1 MMGLSNQERTSQS
14 KNSRLLSKATKGVR
28 GFTKFACYVM
38 GETGCGVWTGLDIW
52 RISILVSKA
61 SKMSIGVMKKRCQ
74 WTQNVK
80 MINNKTLVQLYSRIN
95 WRTPCALNVSNS
107 SAKEI
112 SPNWKM
118 SNQEASSSLGF
129 VLLVRTGCEREITR
143 AHKKRRLKKTKSS
156 KLTYRNHQWF
166 VIHQV

>member
-1 MMGLSNQERTSQS
+1 MMGLSNQQRTSQS
-14 KNSRLLSKATKGVR
+14 KNSRLPSKESKGIR

-61 SKMSIGVMKKRCQ
+61 SKMSIGVMKESSH
-74 WTQNVK
+74 WTQYAK
-80 MINNKTLVQLYSRIN
+80 MINRMFSRIN

-112 SPNWKM
+112 SRSWKM
-118 SNQEASSSLGF
+118 SNQEASSSLEF
-129 VLLVRTGCEREITR
+129 VLLVKAGCEREITR
-143 AHKKRRLKKTKSS
+143 PHKKRRLKKTKSS
-156 KLTYRNHQWF
+156 KLTYLNHQWF